1 MSSPTLS
8 LKLTFG
14 LDQVIFG
21 GGRPFTGTYSLN
33 VTPARNM
40 SVFLNSASSSP
51 SGGTV

>member
-1 MSSPTLS
+1 MSSPILS
-8 LKLTFG
+8 LRLTFG

-21 GGRPFTGTYSLN
+21 GGRPFTGTYSLS

-40 SVFLNSASSSP
+40 SVFLKSASSSP